1 MAKHSTK
8 FDIISIGDATLD
20 TFVRVSEASVL
31 CDVNREACL
40 LCFNYADKIPIERL
54 DRTAAGNAAN
64 NAVGS
69 SRLGMKAAFYSVI
82 GDDEIG
88 HLIYSTMRVE
98 RVATDYLQVDP
109 KNESNYSVVLSYKGE
124 RTILVYHAPRVYRL
138 PEMAPSKW
146 VYYTE
151 IGENHEKLETRILAY
166 IKKTN
171 AKLAYNPGTGQI
183 REGIERMKRILI
195 ETEVLF
201 VNKQEA
207 EKLAGRLGGIPAL
220 AAALREYGPKIVVI
234 TDGPRGA
241 YVYDGRHTHSIG
253 VFPVKV
259 VEMTGAGD
267 AFATGFIT
275 ALHYGKPV
283 YEALRWGSANSTG
296 VIMQIGP
303 QAGLLTRIGMQKML
317 KRFAR
322 IKATE
327 MRV

>member
-1 MAKHSTK
+1 MKR

-31 CDVNREACL
+31 WDANREAGL

-69 SRLGMKAAFYSVI
+69 SRLGLRAALYSVI

-88 HLIYSTMRVE
+88 HLIYTTMRAE
-98 RVATDYLQVDP
+98 GVAVDYLRVDP
-109 KNESNYSVVLSYKGE
+109 KNESNYSVVLNYKGE
-124 RTILVYHAPRVYRL
+124 RTILVYHAPRTYRL
-138 PEMAPSKW
+138 PALAPAEW

-151 IGENHEKLETRILAY
+151 IGENHQNLEDKLLAY
-166 IKKTN
+166 VKKTS
-171 AKLAYNPGTGQI
+171 AKLAYNPGTRQI
-183 REGIERMKRILI
+183 REGLERMKKILK

-207 EKLAGRLGGIPAL
+207 ERLVGKIGAIPAL
-220 AAALREYGPKIVVI
+220 ASALRELGPKIVVV
-234 TDGPRGA
+234 TDGSHGS
-241 YVYDGRHTHSIG
+241 YVSDGRHTYSIG

-267 AFATGFIT
+267 SFATGFLA
-275 ALHYGKPV
+275 ALHYGKPIH
-283 YEALRWGSANSTG
+283 EALRWGTANSTG
-296 VIMQIGP
+296 VISRIGP
-303 QAGLLTRIGMQKML
+303 QAGLLSRAAMAKML
-317 KRFAR
+317 KRYVR
-322 IKATE
+322 YKATE
-327 MRV
+327 MKA

>member
-1 MAKHSTK
+1 MSKR

-31 CDVNREACL
+31 CDINREACL

-88 HLIYSTMRVE
+88 HLIYQTMRAE
-98 RVATDYLQVDP
+98 GVATDYLRVDP
-109 KNESNYSVVLSYKGE
+109 KNESNYSVVLNYKGE
-124 RTILVYHAPRVYRL
+124 RTILVYHAPRTYRL
-138 PEMAPSKW
+138 PELATASW

-151 IGENHEKLETRILAY
+151 IGENHENLETKLLVY
-166 IKKTN
+166 VKKTN
-171 AKLAYNPGTGQI
+171 AKLAYNPGTRQI
-183 REGIERMKRILI
+183 REGIERMKKILKV
-195 ETEVLF
+195 TEVLF

-207 EKLAGRLGGIPAL
+207 EKLAGRLGTIPAL
-220 AAALREYGPKIVVI
+220 ATALRDFGPTIVVI

-241 YVYDGRHTHSIG
+241 YVSDGRHTYSIG

-267 AFATGFIT
+267 AFATGFLA
-275 ALHYGKPV
+275 ALHHGRPV
-283 YEALRWGSANSTG
+283 SEALRWGSANSTG
-296 VIMQIGP
+296 VIGKIGP
-303 QAGLLTRIGMQKML
+303 QAGLLTKSGMQKML
-317 KRFAR
+317 KKFAR

-327 MRV
+327 MKA